1 MAKALELR
9 EPERGEKTNL
19 LRELLAK
26 HPEVK
31 NMELAAIYL
40 DRMRKA
46 GIKEERDLAKIAQ
59 AFSQEKTTAKKMRL
73 ETEEVAPTPIPATPT
88 APKTPVKVS
97 ATANG
102 NTETPAMTTLRQLVG
117 LLGKDGA
124 KKLVD
129 SL

>member
-1 MAKALELR
+1 MAKAPELR
-9 EPERGEKTNL
+9 EPQRGEKTNL
-19 LRELLAK
+19 IRELLAT
-26 HPEVK
+26 HPESK
-31 NMELAAIYL
+31 NMELASIYL

-59 AFSQEKTTAKKMRL
+59 AFSQEKTTAKKLL
-73 ETEEVAPTPIPATPT
+73 ETEEATPASTPATP
-88 APKTPVKVS
+88 AVLKTPAKVS
-97 ATANG
+97 AAANG
-102 NTETPAMTTLRQLVG
+102 TTETPAMTTLRQLVD

>member
-1 MAKALELR
+1 MAKASELR

-19 LRELLAK
+19 IRELLAT

-59 AFSQEKTTAKKMRL
+59 AFSQEKTTSKKMRL
-73 ETEEVAPTPIPATPT
+73 ETEEVAPNPTTATPA
-88 APKTPVKVS
+88 APKTPAKVS
-97 ATANG
+97 AAANG
-102 NTETPAMTTLRQLVG
+102 TTETPAMT
-117 LLGKDGA
+117 
-124 KKLVD
+124 
-129 SL
+129 

>member
-1 MAKALELR
+1 MAKEPELR

-19 LRELLAK
+19 IRELLAT
-26 HPEVK
+26 HPESK

-46 GIKEERDLAKIAQ
+46 GIKEERDLAKISQ
-59 AFSQEKTTAKKMRL
+59 ALSQEKTTAKKRL
-73 ETEEVAPTPIPATPT
+73 ETEEATPAPTPATPATPKPT
-88 APKTPVKVS
+88 AKISAMANGTNETPV
-97 ATANG
+97 
-102 NTETPAMTTLRQLVG
+102 MTTLRQLVG

>member
-1 MAKALELR
+1 MAKASELR

-19 LRELLAK
+19 IRELLAT
-26 HPEVK
+26 HPESK

-46 GIKEERDLAKIAQ
+46 GIKEERELAKIAQ
-59 AFSQEKTTAKKMRL
+59 AFSQEKTTAKKLL
-73 ETEEVAPTPIPATPT
+73 ETEEAAPAPTPAKPT
-88 APKTPVKVS
+88 ALKTPAKVS
-97 ATANG
+97 AAANG
-102 NTETPAMTTLRQLVG
+102 TKEAPAMTTLRQLVG

>member
-19 LRELLAK
+19 IRELLAK
-26 HPEVK
+26 HPESK
-31 NMELAAIYL
+31 NMELAAIYF

-59 AFSQEKTTAKKMRL
+59 AFSQEKTTAKKLL
-73 ETEEVAPTPIPATPT
+73 ETEEATPAPTPATPA
-88 APKTPVKVS
+88 APKPPVKVS
-97 ATANG
+97 AAANG
-102 NTETPAMTTLRQLVG
+102 ETPVMTTLRQLVG

>member
-1 MAKALELR
+1 MARESELR

-19 LRELLAK
+19 MRELLAK

-31 NMELAAIYL
+31 NMELAAIYV

-46 GIKEERDLAKIAQ
+46 GIKEERDLAKISQ
-59 AFSQEKTTAKKMRL
+59 ALSQEKTTAKKRL
-73 ETEEVAPTPIPATPT
+73 ETEEATPAPTPATPA
-88 APKTPVKVS
+88 APKTAAKVS
-97 ATANG
+97 TAAKG
-102 NTETPAMTTLRQLVG
+102 TDETPVMTTLRQLVG
-117 LLGKDGA
+117 MLGKDGA